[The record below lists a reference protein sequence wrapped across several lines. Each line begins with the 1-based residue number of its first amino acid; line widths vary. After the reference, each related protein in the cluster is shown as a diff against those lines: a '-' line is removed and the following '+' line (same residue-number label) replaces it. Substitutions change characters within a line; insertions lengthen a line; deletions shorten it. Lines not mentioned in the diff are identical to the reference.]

1 MTSLKWATVDYNKR
15 YCHFS
20 CIFYLQRYRMQVYS
34 STFFTYFFHI
44 FIHIIVKNDSWATMR
59 SMFSIETLSESNHI
73 LLKNKTFKYQNKTFF
88 IWSFLH
94 YDMCHFG
101 DHLLRSFS
109 MWFQL
114 PPYLILKLFIKLQF
128 LGRRNVYWCI

>member
-1 MTSLKWATVDYNKR
+1 MILEQPCAQCFPVE
-15 YCHFS
+15 
-20 CIFYLQRYRMQVYS
+20 I
-34 STFFTYFFHI
+34 
-44 FIHIIVKNDSWATMR
+44 
-59 SMFSIETLSESNHI
+59 LSESNHI

-109 MWFQL
+109 M
-114 PPYLILKLFIKLQF
+114 
-128 LGRRNVYWCI
+128 